1 MTNVSAGSVS
11 PGYGETDAKSQ
22 VYALKIG
29 EKFAV
34 IRPNPDE
41 PGKKF
46 VTLFTKTGQKVFFKH
61 TSVPRGSKVVAFFP
75 EGNPPL
81 IVKCEEILDK
91 EPEGMA
97 LLDLPALGS
106 GSIRTWLGTR

>member
-1 MTNVSAGSVS
+1 MTDASAGSTS
-11 PGYGETDAKSQ
+11 PGYGDTDTQSQ

-29 EKFAV
+29 GKFAV
-34 IRPNPDE
+34 LKPNPEE
-41 PGKKF
+41 PGKKL
-46 VTLFTKTGQKVFFKH
+46 VILFTKTGQKVIFKH
-61 TSVPRGSKVVAFFP
+61 TAVPRGSKVVAFFI

-81 IVKCEEILDK
+81 MVKCEEILDK